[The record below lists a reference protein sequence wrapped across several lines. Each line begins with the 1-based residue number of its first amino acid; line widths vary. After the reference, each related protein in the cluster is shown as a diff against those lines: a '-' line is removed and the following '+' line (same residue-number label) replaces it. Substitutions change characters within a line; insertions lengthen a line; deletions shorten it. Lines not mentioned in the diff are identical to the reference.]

1 MGFGVLELVGWLVG
15 WWAGGKAGG
24 LNGGLVVWCK
34 GWWVGGLVERVD
46 GWRGKSEIR
55 RFHNIGR
62 LACLASP
69 RSQKPMNCCF
79 YNLNII

>member
-1 MGFGVLELVGWLVG
+1 MKCVGLVGERVDWFLGFGVGGLEDWLV
-15 WWAGGKAGG
+15 
-24 LNGGLVVWCK
+24 